1 MIDIGMKVGRFA
13 GAVDNITPSLQ
24 WRKVLARRSCLVG
37 EGYVIYLAT
46 ILNEGHFSTMP
57 RLSKKTSSK
66 RSIEII
72 DSLVSHN
79 TRFRMKQRETVEEFC
94 KFIVSPGVVQKK
106 EVESDG
112 RDVKKTVPDGDD
124 ISTGGNGGENCQVG
138 DHIARSHE
146 EFFQEDTDRI
156 SLGFEER
163 RAPQEGSSSA
173 TRKGVKRRSLGSSVA
188 TRLFEG
194 EEGWDVEG
202 RVRSVGAIRLGSS
215 VDTNVGSVGLGL
227 EKPPN
232 FPPQEGHERSSTIEL
247 DAAKSGEAMAETAE
261 WSSGPDKGKP
271 AEAKTW

>member
-1 MIDIGMKVGRFA
+1 
-13 GAVDNITPSLQ
+13 
-24 WRKVLARRSCLVG
+24 
-37 EGYVIYLAT
+37 
-46 ILNEGHFSTMP
+46 MP

-72 DSLVSHN
+72 DS
-79 TRFRMKQRETVEEFC
+79 
-94 KFIVSPGVVQKK
+94 PKK

-124 ISTGGNGGENCQVG
+124 ISTGGNGGKNCQVG

-202 RVRSVGAIRLGSS
+202 RVRSVGAIRLRSS
-215 VDTNVGSVGLGL
+215 VDTIMRSVGLGS
-227 EKPPN
+227 EKQPPN

-247 DAAKSGEAMAETAE
+247 DAAKSGEAMAETAD
-261 WSSGPDKGKP
+261 WSSGPDEGETSGGQDVVGGSSGHEESLDSRHSQEPEASPHREGSNP
-271 AEAKTW
+271 AAASPRHGGTPRAGESLRSLGQGQ